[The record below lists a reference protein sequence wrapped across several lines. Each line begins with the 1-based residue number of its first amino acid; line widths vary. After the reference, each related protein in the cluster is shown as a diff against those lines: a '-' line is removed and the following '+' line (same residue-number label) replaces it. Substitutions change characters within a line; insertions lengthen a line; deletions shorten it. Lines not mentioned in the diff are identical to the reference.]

1 MSGYYTLNVFSVAIS
16 VCLCSSLGL
25 ALCCTENIVR
35 EFLWIQCVCLCSSL
49 DLALCCAEKEKESEE
64 FCPGATESLSQ
75 LTIRQ
80 MVMLRVILAE

>member
-1 MSGYYTLNVFSVAIS
+1 M
-16 VCLCSSLGL
+16 
-25 ALCCTENIVR
+25 
-35 EFLWIQCVCLCSSL
+35 CLCSSL
-49 DLALCCAEKEKESEE
+49 DLALFGAEKESEE

>member
-1 MSGYYTLNVFSVAIS
+1 MLIFVDTV
-16 VCLCSSLGL
+16 
-25 ALCCTENIVR
+25 
-35 EFLWIQCVCLCSSL
+35 QCVYLCSSL
-49 DLALCCAEKEKESEE
+49 DLALCGAEKEKESEE